1 MGQGMNDLHRIISVY
16 RHFEKYN
23 KYKYEQLIDM
33 ILPSYNLGQYQ
44 IHRDKNEVIGFTNW
58 AFLNDIV
65 EHRFK
70 ATGILKANQWNCG
83 DNLWHIE
90 TLAKRNL
97 KEIMAWT
104 KNHFTSLYGY
114 NKPIKWLRIKDDK
127 IVKHQVRLTKP
138 SWNNFIRL

>member
-1 MGQGMNDLHRIISVY
+1 MNDLHRIISVY

-23 KYKYEQLIDM
+23 EYKYAQLIDM

-44 IHRDKNEVIGFTNW
+44 IHRDNNEVIGFTNW

-70 ATGILKANQWNCG
+70 ATGILKTNQWNCG

-90 TLAKRNL
+90 TIAKRNL

-114 NKPIKWLRIKDDK
+114 DKPIKWLRVKDNK
-127 IVKHQVRLTKP
+127 IVKHQVRYTKP
-138 SWNNFIRL
+138 SWNNFVRI

>member
-1 MGQGMNDLHRIISVY
+1 MNDLHRIISVY

-23 KYKYEQLIDM
+23 SYKYEQLVNM

-104 KNHFTSLYGY
+104 KNHFTSVYGY
-114 NKPIKWLRIKDDK
+114 DKPIKWLRIKDNK
-127 IVKHQVRLTKP
+127 IVKQQVRHTKP
-138 SWNNFIRL
+138 SWNNFVRL

>member
-1 MGQGMNDLHRIISVY
+1 MNDLHRIISVY

-23 KYKYEQLIDM
+23 TYKYEQLINM

-70 ATGILKANQWNCG
+70 ETRVLKPNQWNCG
-83 DNLWHIE
+83 DNIWHIE

-114 NKPIKWLRIKDDK
+114 DKPIKWLRIKDNK
-127 IVKHQVRLTKP
+127 IVKHQVRHTKP
-138 SWNNFIRL
+138 SWNNFVRI

>member
-1 MGQGMNDLHRIISVY
+1 MNDLHRIISVY

-23 KYKYEQLIDM
+23 SYKYEQLVNM

-114 NKPIKWLRIKDDK
+114 DKPIKWLRIKDNK
-127 IVKHQVRLTKP
+127 IVKQQVRHTKP
-138 SWNNFIRL
+138 SWNNFVRL

>member
-1 MGQGMNDLHRIISVY
+1 MNNFYNIISVY

-23 KYKYEQLIDM
+23 HLSYKQIVDI

-44 IHRDKNEVIGFTNW
+44 IHKDKNEVIGFTNW

-65 EHRFK
+65 EFRFK
-70 ATGILKANQWNCG
+70 TTGMLKPSQWNCG

-97 KEIMAWT
+97 KEIMSWT

-114 NKPIKWLRIKDDK
+114 DKPIKWLRVRDEK
-127 IVKHQVRLTKP
+127 IVKQQVRHTKP
-138 SWNNFIRL
+138 SWNQFVRVNG

>member
-1 MGQGMNDLHRIISVY
+1 MNNFYHIVSVY

-23 KYKYEQLIDM
+23 KYTYKQLSEM
-33 ILPSYNLGQYQ
+33 ILPSFNLGQYQ
-44 IHRDKNEVIGFTNW
+44 IHKDKNEVIGFTNW
-58 AFLNDIV
+58 AFINDIV

-70 ATGILKANQWNCG
+70 ATGVLKANQWNCG
-83 DNLWHIE
+83 NNLWHIE

-114 NKPIKWLRIKDDK
+114 DKEIKWLRIKDNK
-127 IVKHQVRLTKP
+127 IVKQQVRHTKP
-138 SWNNFIRL
+138 SWNNFVRL

>member
-114 NKPIKWLRIKDDK
+114 NKPIKWLRVKDDK

>member
-1 MGQGMNDLHRIISVY
+1 MNDLHRIISVY

-23 KYKYEQLIDM
+23 SYKYEKLVNM

-104 KNHFTSLYGY
+104 KNHFTCLYGY
-114 NKPIKWLRIKDDK
+114 DKPIKWLRIKDNK
-127 IVKHQVRLTKP
+127 IVKQQVRHTKP
-138 SWNNFIRL
+138 SWNNFVRL

>member
-1 MGQGMNDLHRIISVY
+1 MNDLHRIISVY

-23 KYKYEQLIDM
+23 TYKYEQLVNM

-90 TLAKRNL
+90 TIAKRNL

-114 NKPIKWLRIKDDK
+114 DKPIKWLRIKDNK
-127 IVKHQVRLTKP
+127 IVKQQVRHTKP
-138 SWNNFIRL
+138 SWNNFVRL

>member
-1 MGQGMNDLHRIISVY
+1 MNNFYHIVSVY

-23 KYKYEQLIDM
+23 NYTYKQLSEM
-33 ILPSYNLGQYQ
+33 ILPSFNLGQYQ
-44 IHRDKNEVIGFTNW
+44 IHKDKNEVIGFTNW
-58 AFLNDIV
+58 AFINDIV

-70 ATGILKANQWNCG
+70 ATGVLKSNQWNCG
-83 DNLWHIE
+83 NNLWHIE

-114 NKPIKWLRIKDDK
+114 DKEIKWLRIKDNK
-127 IVKHQVRLTKP
+127 IVKQQVRHTKP
-138 SWNNFIRL
+138 SWNNFVRI

>member
-1 MGQGMNDLHRIISVY
+1 MNDLHRIISVY

-23 KYKYEQLIDM
+23 TYKYEQLINM

-114 NKPIKWLRIKDDK
+114 DKPIKWLRIKDNK
-127 IVKHQVRLTKP
+127 IVKQQVRHTKP
-138 SWNNFIRL
+138 SWNNFVRL

>member
-1 MGQGMNDLHRIISVY
+1 MGKGMNDLHRIISVY

-33 ILPSYNLGQYQ
+33 ILPSYNLAQYQ

-114 NKPIKWLRIKDDK
+114 NKPIKWLRVKDDK

>member
-1 MGQGMNDLHRIISVY
+1 MNDLHRIISVY

-23 KYKYEQLIDM
+23 KYKYAQLIDM
-33 ILPSYNLGQYQ
+33 ILPSFNLGQYQ

-58 AFLNDIV
+58 AFINDIV

-97 KEIMAWT
+97 KEIMGWT

-114 NKPIKWLRIKDDK
+114 DKQIKWLRVKDNK
-127 IVKHQVRLTKP
+127 IVKHQVRYTKP
-138 SWNNFIRL
+138 SWNNFVRI

>member
-1 MGQGMNDLHRIISVY
+1 MNDLHRIISVY

-23 KYKYEQLIDM
+23 NYKYEQLINM

-44 IHRDKNEVIGFTNW
+44 IHKDKNEVIGFTNW

-65 EHRFK
+65 EYRFK
-70 ATGILKANQWNCG
+70 ATGVLKPNQWNCG

-114 NKPIKWLRIKDDK
+114 DKPIKWLRIKDNK
-127 IVKHQVRLTKP
+127 IVKQQVRFTKP
-138 SWNNFIRL
+138 SWNNFVRI

>member
-1 MGQGMNDLHRIISVY
+1 MNDLHRIISVY

-23 KYKYEQLIDM
+23 TYKYEQLVNM

-70 ATGILKANQWNCG
+70 ATGVLKANQWNCG

-104 KNHFTSLYGY
+104 KSHFTSLYGY
-114 NKPIKWLRIKDDK
+114 DKPIKWLRIKDNK

-138 SWNNFIRL
+138 SWNNFVRL

>member
-1 MGQGMNDLHRIISVY
+1 MNDFYNIVSVY

-23 KYKYEQLIDM
+23 KYTYKQLSEM
-33 ILPSYNLGQYQ
+33 ILPSFNLGQYQ
-44 IHRDKNEVIGFTNW
+44 IHKDKNEVIGFTNW
-58 AFLNDIV
+58 AFINDIV

-70 ATGILKANQWNCG
+70 ATGVLKANQWNCG
-83 DNLWHIE
+83 NNLWHIE

-114 NKPIKWLRIKDDK
+114 DKEIKWLRIKDNK
-127 IVKHQVRLTKP
+127 IVKQQVRHTKP
-138 SWNNFIRL
+138 SWNNFVRI

>member
-1 MGQGMNDLHRIISVY
+1 MNDLHRIISVY

-23 KYKYEQLIDM
+23 TYKYAQLIDM

-114 NKPIKWLRIKDDK
+114 DKPIKWLRIKDNK
-127 IVKHQVRLTKP
+127 IVKQQVRHTKP
-138 SWNNFIRL
+138 SWNNFVRL